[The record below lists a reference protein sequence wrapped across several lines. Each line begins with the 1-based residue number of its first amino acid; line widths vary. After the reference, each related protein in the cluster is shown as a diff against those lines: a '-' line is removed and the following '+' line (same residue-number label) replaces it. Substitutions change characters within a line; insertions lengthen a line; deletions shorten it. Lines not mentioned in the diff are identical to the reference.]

1 MMLRTSQLQIRCWY
15 SEPAQT
21 GRREPRFAL
30 PTTERNRDSGGNDH
44 NEDDCHEDEGDD
56 IGCLCV
62 DYTKIVTEN

>member
-1 MMLRTSQLQIRCWY
+1 M
-15 SEPAQT
+15 
-21 GRREPRFAL
+21 
-30 PTTERNRDSGGNDH
+30 ERNRDSGGNDH